1 MFPGIVIL
9 TTALLLHEEEVLKA
23 IVESV
28 KETTIYLDKDLTWS
42 AGNCHHHRG
51 LVWPILHITINAII
65 VINTTTAINI
75 AIEISN
81 PKTDQQERVAGQADV
96 ELQGKRRQQLLARH
110 EPQQGL

>member
-1 MFPGIVIL
+1 M
-9 TTALLLHEEEVLKA
+9 KA

-28 KETTIYLDKDLTWS
+28 KETTIDWDKDLTWS
-42 AGNCHHHRG
+42 AGNCHHHWG
-51 LVWPILHITINAII
+51 LVRPILRIAINTIIA
-65 VINTTTAINI
+65 VNTTTAINI
-75 AIEISN
+75 VIDISN